1 MHRYAKYLV
10 PCVLAIVAAI
20 IFYTP
25 VSAQANGRT
34 FHVRIGYR
42 ELTGKESGF
51 AEVSLTMTVPAG
63 TQLIAREAAT
73 DKALSVLQEIW
84 GGSGGHEDVLGFTE
98 STIPADVRRN
108 ISSIEGAGFILAIID
123 AFGAIEDAGFS
134 RFQADVEITSTE
146 KLKIVTRA
154 SEGEYGDAP
163 RSFEWSSDPGT
174 LEGNS
179 GHEDWVIASLV
190 NYSAAVLSFRSE
202 LGRFPGSLAELRETH
217 HLLIEPLNPY
227 TSNPVKQVD
236 GPSPGNI
243 KYQYDDDNRVIL
255 FTYLLIGDTTDV
267 VRREIN
273 LYSASGSFDLLYR
286 QTAGMTEKDK
296 QVARYIF
303 QISQILNEYYYQ
315 KLDLPYGIPQLEA
328 EAFAYVSFPNP
339 YAVRDVQQADS
350 LAQILPGDYTY
361 HRISATS
368 YFIVGYG
375 STGEPVLSVSKNF
388 GPALL

>member
-1 MHRYAKYLV
+1 MHRFAKYIN
-10 PCVLAIVAAI
+10 PCLFAIIAAIV
-20 IFYTP
+20 FYSP
-25 VSAQANGRT
+25 ASAQENGRR
-34 FHVRIGYR
+34 FPVRISYS
-42 ELTGKESGF
+42 ELTGKDSGY
-51 AEVSLTMTVPAG
+51 AEVCLTMTIPIG

-73 DKALSVLQEIW
+73 AKALSVLQEIW

-98 STIPADVRRN
+98 LTIPADVRRN
-108 ISSIEGAGFILAIID
+108 ISSLDGASFILAIID

-134 RFQADVEITSTE
+134 RFQSDVEITSSE
-146 KLKIVTRA
+146 RVKAVTR
-154 SEGEYGDAP
+154 SGEAVYGDAP
-163 RSFEWSSDPGT
+163 RSFTWSFDPG
-174 LEGNS
+174 LGEGDS
-179 GHEDWVIASLV
+179 GHENWIIASLV

-243 KYQYDDDNRVIL
+243 KYQYDDDNRVVL
-255 FTYLLIGDTTDV
+255 YTYIQVDDKTDV

-273 LYSASGSFDLLYR
+273 LYSTSGSFDLLYR

-303 QISQILNEYYYQ
+303 QISQILNEYYYEN
-315 KLDLPYGIPQLEA
+315 LDLPYGIPQIEA

-339 YAVRDVQQADS
+339 YAMRDVQQADS

-361 HRISATS
+361 HRVSATS
-368 YFIVGYG
+368 YYIVGYG
-375 STGEPVLSVSKNF
+375 STGQPVLSVSKNF